1 MAAIDFDSTLI
12 RRAKHVETVK
22 EFAEFADTLERRPIT
37 KLLTELPALA
47 KISLSEFMMATRVI
61 RRRYAEQP
69 TAEQFE
75 LQSVGLEIAAEV
87 LDADTSA
94 RIRSVFNADD
104 ATWRRGSDAS

>member
-1 MAAIDFDSTLI
+1 MSAIDFDSTLI
-12 RRAKHVETVK
+12 RRAKHVETAQ
-22 EFAEFADTLERRPIT
+22 EFAEFAHTLERRPIT

-47 KISLSEFMMATRVI
+47 KVSINQFLMATTVI

-75 LQSVGLEIAAEV
+75 LQSVGMEVAAEV

-94 RIRSVFNADD
+94 RIRSVFSSDD
-104 ATWRRGSDAS
+104 STWRRGYNAS